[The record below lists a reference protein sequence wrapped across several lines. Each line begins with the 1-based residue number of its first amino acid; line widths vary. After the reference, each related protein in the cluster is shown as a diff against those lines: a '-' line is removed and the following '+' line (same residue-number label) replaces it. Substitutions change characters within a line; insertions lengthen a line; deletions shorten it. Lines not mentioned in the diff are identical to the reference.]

1 MNLGNN
7 RILVI
12 EDDNDVASLLA
23 YRLGTQGYQVFRAE
37 RGSEVILAIRKF
49 TPALII
55 LDLMLPDL
63 DGFQICSLLKA
74 APQTRSIPI
83 VVVTALNDDVSRDK
97 ALRAGADR
105 FIGKHGFLKAVAS
118 AVDQLLCNPSPVRHA
133 SDTIQ

>member
-1 MNLGNN
+1 MHTGNN

-12 EDDNDVASLLA
+12 EDDQDVASLLA
-23 YRLGTQGYQVFRAE
+23 YRLGSQGYEVFRAE
-37 RGSEVILAIRKF
+37 RGAEVIPAIRRI

-63 DGFQICSLLKA
+63 DGFQICHLLKA

-97 ALRAGADR
+97 ALRAGADI
-105 FIGKHGFLKAVAS
+105 FIGKHGFLKAVGV
-118 AVDQLLCNPSPVRHA
+118 AVDQLLSDPSPFGHGA
-133 SDTIQ
+133 DTIQ